1 MHMFIFRFSTQ
12 LLDLGKYQDIQ
23 EVIRSSTLIHFTKYI
38 TITTDVNTGTFVH
51 KITSGAQ

>member
-23 EVIRSSTLIHFTKYI
+23 VVIRSSTLIHFTKYI